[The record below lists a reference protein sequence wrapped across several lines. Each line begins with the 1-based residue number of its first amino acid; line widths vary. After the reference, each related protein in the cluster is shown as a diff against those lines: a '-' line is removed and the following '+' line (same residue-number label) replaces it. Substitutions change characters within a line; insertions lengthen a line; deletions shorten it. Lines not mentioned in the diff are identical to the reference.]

1 MQYLIL
7 IPAIAALTPTS
18 APEQIEI
25 VVHMAG
31 LSSEVEVP
39 ESMDD
44 PIGWI
49 RDSTKA
55 GNIRW
60 SRRFQLMTLDQLP
73 ATVQHGEQQPVVVG
87 YSVRGFS
94 GGRSSSSPQRGAA
107 GAPSRIPTT
116 QMQSTGA
123 VLTVVPQLT
132 EDGSILIEIDLED
145 ARLVPKEP
153 TEGDEVNVGMTTVTV
168 QLSTTVSVTPEGPA
182 VLKLQQSG
190 QASQQLNGSVLTV
203 IEARVVN

>member
-60 SRRFQLMTLDQLP
+60 SRRFQLMTLDELP

-87 YSVRGFS
+87 YTVRGFS
-94 GGRSSSSPQRGAA
+94 GGRPSSSQQRGAA
-107 GAPSRIPTT
+107 ATPSRIPTT
-116 QMQSTGA
+116 QMQATGA
-123 VLTVVPQLT
+123 VLTVVPRLT
-132 EDGSILIEIDLED
+132 EEDSILVTVDLED
-145 ARLVPKEP
+145 ARLVPMEP
-153 TEGDEVNVGMTTVTV
+153 SEGDEVNVGMTTVTV
-168 QLSTTVSVTPEGPA
+168 QLSTTVSVTPDRPA